1 MGYMSESFTEA
12 NNQKVRYMPD
22 KMSKEFRPTMSDLLL
37 QILEAMKPRFCRI
50 DLFGLIY
57 VKQRH

>member
-1 MGYMSESFTEA
+1 MGYVSESFTEA

-50 DLFGLIY
+50 DLFGLI
-57 VKQRH
+57 

>member
-1 MGYMSESFTEA
+1 MGYVSERFTEA

-22 KMSKEFRPTMSDLLL
+22 KMSREFRTTMSDLLL